1 MLESEQTLIPAFPRG
16 PKAGVSGLETVPG
29 PEALTTAHNA
39 SAARI
44 PALKHTPSL
53 RRVTRHPAGNRA
65 FRIAEHS
72 PDQARAPVWESA
84 FGTRTSPGREAPGN
98 RFGGRATDRQ

>member
-16 PKAGVSGLETVPG
+16 PKAGLSGLETVLRLEP
-29 PEALTTAHNA
+29 LTTAH
-39 SAARI
+39 SARALRI

-65 FRIAEHS
+65 FRIAEHAL
-72 PDQARAPVWESA
+72 DRARAPVWESA
-84 FGTRTSPGREAPGN
+84 FGTRTSPGPEAPGN
-98 RFGGRATDRQ
+98 RFGGRATDGQ